1 MTEIPGAGG
10 GPAPFDCGV
19 RGLCPRCAA
28 PTLFHGFVAFADRC
42 SACDLDF
49 TQFNVGDGPAAF
61 LTTGI
66 GTIITILAIWLELAV
81 GPPWWV
87 HVALWLPLTVAG
99 VVGSLRIAKGVLL
112 ALEFRNAARE
122 GRIDTRR

>member
-19 RGLCPRCAA
+19 RGLCPRCVA
-28 PTLFHGFVAFADRC
+28 PTLFRGFVAFADRC

-66 GTIITILAIWLELAV
+66 GTIITILAIWLELSV